1 MIRLL
6 LFRES
11 KNQNLEDIEVIDKKE
26 QDNETING
34 NDLPYTGNTSVNSAG
49 VLQHIQ
55 DYKLDKV
62 DNFNINPFMD
72 EL

>member
-11 KNQNLEDIEVIDKKE
+11 KNKNLEDIEVIDKKE
-26 QDNETING
+26 QDNDTIND
-34 NDLPYTGNTSVNSAG
+34 NDLPDTGNTSVNSTG

-55 DYKLDKV
+55 DYELDKI
-62 DNFNINPFMD
+62 DNFNIN
-72 EL
+72 L